1 MSDIKEGKP
10 LSEKVIGSNRL
21 IIVLVTLAEVCGII
35 SLALLVHWLDKYYEG
50 YSFHKDDSALFSYHL
65 IFMQTGMIFLFGN
78 SIVVFRFSSALPVC
92 NFENFIPLC
101 VLFIQMV
108 VFDSKK
114 KSPRS
119 SIFLKTSLNI
129 LLYFCIGKLNN

>member
-1 MSDIKEGKP
+1 MSDVEGKP

-65 IFMQTGMIFLFGN
+65 IFMQAGMIFLFGN
-78 SIVVFRFSSALPVC
+78 SIVVFRFTRALPVC

-101 VLFIQMV
+101 V
-108 VFDSKK
+108 
-114 KSPRS
+114 
-119 SIFLKTSLNI
+119 SIYTNG
-129 LLYFCIGKLNN
+129 CI